1 MTRNTITL
9 QENAT
14 LADGTPTTAWI
25 VRTAFGAHVATIT
38 AIHGGDF
45 QVQAYSV
52 VYRRRGAPV
61 NRFDVPGSGAQLSEV
76 VDQTT
81 SRPSSRRART
91 VQVQNRPSTSTPDRS
106 RTTAERT

>member
-61 NRFDVPGSGAQLSEV
+61 NRFDVL
-76 VDQTT
+76 DY
-81 SRPSSRRART
+81 R
-91 VQVQNRPSTSTPDRS
+91 
-106 RTTAERT
+106 